1 MRLEQWGA
9 AALVGALLLFTGY
22 HLGSLPYTPG
32 ARYSDAVTSHFPAA
46 LFFHSSLQQGE
57 LPLWRETIMGGQP
70 FMANPLNKTAYPPNW
85 LSAILPPTLSLN
97 LLMIAH
103 LLIAGYGMY
112 RWTQLLGLYPL
123 ARLTGSMA
131 FALSPRLIG
140 HLGAG
145 HLDIVYA
152 LAWFPWLMA
161 AVERHFEP
169 SRARGSWLF
178 VGVTAGLIVLADMR
192 VSLFALP
199 LAAWY
204 AAHLA
209 VRKKAL
215 ARLPALFLSIL
226 VCAVLAVG
234 VVVPLL
240 LWSPYLSRAALT
252 PQESGIFSLQPEM
265 LLGLLMPAG
274 ANIELLTYVGLG
286 VLGLGL
292 FAVIAQPLRHAHW
305 LMVIALAAW
314 YALGENGLLW
324 RGLVEVFPPL
334 LWFRVPSRAWVVVAL
349 IMPLLAAYGL
359 DRLLASKRV
368 ALAYPLIAVVAL
380 DLLLAGRGWL
390 SWRSDWLTDD
400 QRALAAA
407 LTDLS
412 PGRIY
417 SPTYSL
423 EQSTAAEYGLRIFG
437 GVDPFQLQIAAE
449 AIQLGGG
456 MGLQGYSVVQPPLLG
471 MTGDDPA
478 TANRAYTPDP
488 ALLAEWGVSHVVSA
502 YPIEHPQLEQAQ
514 ELVGSFFIYANLALD
529 SEDIAF
535 PARQFDL
542 AMLNA
547 NHQGTLAAAVVSGAA
562 FLASLIGVIALLR
575 RRN

>member
-1 MRLEQWGA
+1 MI
-9 AALVGALLLFTGY
+9 GALLLLTGY
-22 HLGSLPYTPG
+22 QLGSLPYTPG
-32 ARYSDAVTSHFPAA
+32 ARYSDAVTSHYPAA
-46 LFFHSSLQQGE
+46 LFFHSSIHQGE

-85 LSAILPPTLSLN
+85 ISAVIPPPLSLN
-97 LLMIAH
+97 LLLIAH

-112 RWTQLLGLYPL
+112 RWTHLLKLRPL
-123 ARLTGSMA
+123 ACLVGA
-131 FALSPRLIG
+131 VAYALSPRLIG

-152 LAWFPWLMA
+152 LAWLPWLMV
-161 AVERHFEP
+161 AVEQHFEP
-169 SRARGSWLF
+169 DRPLGSWLLI
-178 VGVTAGLIVLADMR
+178 GLTAGLIVLADMR

-199 LAAWY
+199 LSAWY

-209 VRKKAL
+209 IRKKAL
-215 ARLPALFLSIL
+215 ARLPALLPSIFI
-226 VCAVLAVG
+226 CAVLAFG
-234 VVVPLL
+234 VVIPLL

-252 PQESGIFSLQPEM
+252 TQESGIFSLQPEM
-265 LLGLLMPAG
+265 LLGLLIPAG

-286 VLGLGL
+286 VLGLAL
-292 FAVIAQPLRHAHW
+292 VALVAQPFRHAQW

-314 YALGENGLLW
+314 YALGENGVLW
-324 RGLVEVFPPL
+324 RGLVELFPPL
-334 LWFRVPSRAWVVVAL
+334 LWFRVPSRAWVIVAL
-349 IMPLLAAYGL
+349 IVPLLAAYGL
-359 DRLLASKRV
+359 DRLLAGKRA
-368 ALAYPLIAVVAL
+368 ALAYPLLVVVAL

-400 QRALAAA
+400 QRALASA
-407 LTDLS
+407 LADLN
-412 PGRIY
+412 PARIY

-423 EQSTAAEYGLRIFG
+423 EQSTAAEYGLRLFG

-456 MGLQGYSVVQPPLLG
+456 MGLQGYNVVQPPLLDIAD
-471 MTGDDPA
+471 DDPG

-502 YPIEHPQLEQAQ
+502 YPIDQALLERLHQPVDNIYIYVNQA
-514 ELVGSFFIYANLALD
+514 LS
-529 SEDIAF
+529 SESIAF
-535 PARQFDL
+535 PARQFDVDV
-542 AMLNA
+542 LNA
-547 NHQGTLAAAVVSGAA
+547 NHQGTTMAAAVSCAA
-562 FLASLIGVIALLR
+562 FLASLAGVIALLR